1 MDGNIRGDTFA
12 VLKRTLRARGMTYAD
27 LGRELGL
34 SEPSVKRIFA
44 QKDTKISRLFD
55 ICAVLDVPFSDI
67 VARAAR
73 TKDTPAYLPLETE
86 RALAADP
93 LLFYMFILLRE
104 TISPVEIERRF
115 NLAKGELFQMGMRLE
130 RLDLVEM
137 RENGAIKVTFSPT
150 LLFRRHGPLHK
161 IVRRLNLTFMMRTI
175 DTPDTNTKAFVT
187 LSRQMLPDTASE
199 IRKDLMALHEKIATL
214 ARQDQLVADDADLE
228 TFKFGAGFGPVSFPE
243 MIDALTED

>member
-27 LGRELGL
+27 LGREMGL

-55 ICAVLDVPFSDI
+55 ICAILDVPFADI

-73 TKDTPAYLPLETE
+73 TKDTPSYLALETE
-86 RALAADP
+86 MALAADP
-93 LLFYMFILLRE
+93 LLFYVFVLLRE
-104 TISPVEIERRF
+104 TISPSEIKDRL
-115 NLAKGELFQMGMRLE
+115 NLGEHALFQMGMQLE

-137 RENGAIKVTFSPT
+137 RENGAIKVMLSTP

-161 IVRRLNLTFMMRTI
+161 IVRRLNLTFLGHII
-175 DTPDTNTKAFVT
+175 DTPDSNTKTFVT

-199 IRKDLMALHEKIATL
+199 IRKDLQALHEKIAIL
-214 ARQDQLVADDADLE
+214 ARQDQLIADDDDLE

-243 MIDALTED
+243 MIEALSED